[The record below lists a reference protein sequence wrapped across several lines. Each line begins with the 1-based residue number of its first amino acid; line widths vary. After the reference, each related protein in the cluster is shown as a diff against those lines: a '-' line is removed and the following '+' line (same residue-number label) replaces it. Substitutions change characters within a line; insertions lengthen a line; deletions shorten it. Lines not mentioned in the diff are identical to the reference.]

1 MSVGPRVGSDEII
14 LKRIPSQRLGSP
26 EMTIARPGIGLTA
39 TSFAICPRRDEKHP
53 SWSRQ
58 RDEASAEVLLRVEA
72 EKGRDISGWRV
83 AAVEVR
89 IVRDELGLDVVANP
103 TEEDPGHCL
112 IVPTSQQPFTDKIW
126 SQLAK
131 RTRIIYTHPAR

>member
-1 MSVGPRVGSDEII
+1 MSTSPPISSDEII
-14 LKRIPSQRLGSP
+14 LKRIPPFPGN
-26 EMTIARPGIGLTA
+26 TIERPAVGLTA
-39 TSFAICPRRDEKHP
+39 TSFAIRPRRDEQHP

-58 RDEASAEVLLRVEA
+58 EITSPQALLQIEA
-72 EKGRDISGWRV
+72 EKGTDVSSWSV

-89 IVRDELGLDVVANP
+89 TVRDELGLEVIADP
-103 TEEDPGHCL
+103 DEENPGHCL
-112 IVPTSQQPFTDKIW
+112 IVPTTRQRFTPGIW